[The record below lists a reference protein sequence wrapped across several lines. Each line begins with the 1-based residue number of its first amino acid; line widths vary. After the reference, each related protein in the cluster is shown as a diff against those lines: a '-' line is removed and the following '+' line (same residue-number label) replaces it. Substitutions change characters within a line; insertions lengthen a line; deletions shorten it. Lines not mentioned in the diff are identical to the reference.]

1 MFVGLFSKCGSVVY
15 SFMFKKYLFANHR
28 NPSLKHK
35 NTDIKTKLDVY
46 HACVH
51 DFIVCAFVSFNSV
64 RCHLISNNRLL
75 HSFHELNRVCSF
87 WACHNP
93 NFRVCLHSAG
103 YLLSINWCWSVCRP
117 MPGIVW
123 SMNRYQRTL
132 LDWYDMRQT
141 SLTLYQYQPSKNL
154 M

>member
-1 MFVGLFSKCGSVVY
+1 MFVGLSSKCGSVVY
-15 SFMFKKYLFANHR
+15 PFMFKKYLFANHR

-35 NTDIKTKLDVY
+35 NRYQNKAWCLPCMCALFYVS
-46 HACVH
+46 
-51 DFIVCAFVSFNSV
+51 AFVSFDSV

-87 WACHNP
+87 WACHTP
-93 NFRVCLHSAG
+93 NFSVCIHSAG

-117 MPGIVW
+117 MLGIVW

-141 SLTLYQYQPSKNL
+141 SLTLYQYQPNKNL